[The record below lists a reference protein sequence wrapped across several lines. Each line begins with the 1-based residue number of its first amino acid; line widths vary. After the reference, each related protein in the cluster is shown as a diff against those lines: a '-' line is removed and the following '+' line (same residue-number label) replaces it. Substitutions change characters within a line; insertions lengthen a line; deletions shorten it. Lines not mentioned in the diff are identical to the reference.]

1 MLRVPVPLPWP
12 LLATIALAAVVIG
25 APPVPAAAGEHR
37 YVAYTTGYASLDN
50 TPPGATTVALAGRSG
65 HAGGSG
71 TFEDPITLAVGHSI
85 IGGMDIGDFR
95 YGTKWYIP
103 NLRKYFVAKDSCG
116 DGAAP
121 QNGPCHSGYQ
131 GHVWLDLY
139 VGASLDGGVRA
150 CEERITGLHVV
161 IQDPAPD
168 YAVDPGPIFDG
179 GCRQFGD
186 IIVMR

>member
-1 MLRVPVPLPWP
+1 MLRVFLTTRRRVLP
-12 LLATIALAAVVIG
+12 LAALV
-25 APPVPAAAGEHR
+25 ALPMLHAALPAAAGEHR
-37 YVAYTTGYASLDN
+37 YIAYTTGYASLDN

-85 IGGMDIGDFR
+85 IGGVDIGDFR

-121 QNGPCHSGYQ
+121 QYGPCHSGYQ

-161 IQDPAPD
+161 IQNPAPD

-186 IIVMR
+186 MIVMR